1 MPLNTSFS
9 SSDSREKSPKKR
21 PGRSKFT
28 VSPLIVKRTKRNKTT
43 SNQSS
48 HDYNVR
54 TQISN
59 INGNPNNE
67 ARSGQQT
74 LPSVPPVVIQRKRRE
89 KTTSNQSSHD
99 YNVRTQISSINCNT
113 NNAARTVQQSVPP
126 VVIQRARREKTASN
140 QSSHDYNV
148 RSQINNIDNKKE
160 SSFVL
165 LSPAHLG
172 KVSEFADV
180 LDPPEEKT
188 FYFVEEGD
196 PAGSNLFGD
205 DIPEEG
211 QSDREPSFPP
221 ASTQDTDGDKS
232 MSMFGENNLENV
244 GGAECSAREPTS
256 SLADQP
262 VRTAFFPVVLT
273 EDDGVPGAR
282 LPRQPLAANTNKM
295 LKRWLECR
303 GKPTGGR
310 REELLERVALL
321 KALPNSHI
329 LDVKVDKGYWYERKC
344 ETLRAQQV
352 HQIVNSQALPST
364 QVHQYPTEGWKPF
377 PSVDMPVMFNYGHI
391 YFYLVESIPSLPQSD
406 ESDED
411 CEDIPESSRIQD
423 PFDDEHKSLQDVK
436 TLRKGLRFF
445 KSKYVRNVHD
455 VCEAGR
461 TYFVKAEVRAS
472 MEAVCPL
479 KTFLKIAFEV
489 P

>member
-1 MPLNTSFS
+1 
-9 SSDSREKSPKKR
+9 
-21 PGRSKFT
+21 
-28 VSPLIVKRTKRNKTT
+28 
-43 SNQSS
+43 
-48 HDYNVR
+48 
-54 TQISN
+54 
-59 INGNPNNE
+59 
-67 ARSGQQT
+67 
-74 LPSVPPVVIQRKRRE
+74 
-89 KTTSNQSSHD
+89 
-99 YNVRTQISSINCNT
+99 
-113 NNAARTVQQSVPP
+113 
-126 VVIQRARREKTASN
+126 
-140 QSSHDYNV
+140 
-148 RSQINNIDNKKE
+148 
-160 SSFVL
+160 
-165 LSPAHLG
+165 
-172 KVSEFADV
+172 
-180 LDPPEEKT
+180 
-188 FYFVEEGD
+188 
-196 PAGSNLFGD
+196 
-205 DIPEEG
+205 
-211 QSDREPSFPP
+211 
-221 ASTQDTDGDKS
+221 
-232 MSMFGENNLENV
+232 
-244 GGAECSAREPTS
+244 
-256 SLADQP
+256 
-262 VRTAFFPVVLT
+262 
-273 EDDGVPGAR
+273 
-282 LPRQPLAANTNKM
+282 M

-472 MEAVCPL
+472 MEAV
-479 KTFLKIAFEV
+479 KHDVQIAISVRSGNVQGGTCDCIQQSLGRCVHVCATLLFIWSHIRLNGYGGKQFKCV
-489 P
+489 LYCCVSLVYLWYIMYQYTIFT